1 MATASMMLG
10 VVVERR
16 QGVTVWADTLWRPVA
31 VLPGLPDAAPW
42 TSLGRDGPAERFYA
56 GPHEMELHRT
66 DTATY
71 RDNLAT
77 GTPRIWVCVR
87 LAGDALSIVGVTADP
102 AEGESFTEAG
112 DDIVESVPMPAEV
125 AALVAAF
132 VAEHHVER
140 PFLKRKRKN
149 WTPEED
155 EDA

>member
-1 MATASMMLG
+1 MATASMMVG

-16 QGVTVWADTLWRPVA
+16 PGVTRWAETLWRPVA
-31 VLPGLPDAAPW
+31 VLAGLPDAAAGA
-42 TSLGRDGPAERFYA
+42 SLGHHGPAEHLYA
-56 GPHEMELHRT
+56 GPWEMELHRT

-77 GTPRIWVCVR
+77 GAPRIWVCAR
-87 LAGDALSIVGVTADP
+87 LAGAALSIVGVTADP

-112 DDIVESVPMPAEV
+112 DDIVESVPMPAEI
-125 AALVAAF
+125 AAFVAAF

-140 PFLKRKRKN
+140 PFLKRKRRD

-155 EDA
+155 ADE